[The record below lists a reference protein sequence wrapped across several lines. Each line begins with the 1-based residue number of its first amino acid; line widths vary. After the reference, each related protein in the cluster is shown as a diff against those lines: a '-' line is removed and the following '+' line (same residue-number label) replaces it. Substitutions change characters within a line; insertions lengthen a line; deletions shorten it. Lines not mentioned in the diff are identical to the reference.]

1 MDTIMSTSAGR
12 MMPRGFDHFDPIV
25 NLSLRYHDLI
35 SQIESPET
43 DDDDVDRLMSE
54 AMDIEA
60 FMLRIEP
67 VSIDGYVASLR
78 FAKHFR

>member
-1 MDTIMSTSAGR
+1 MDTFTSTGAERLMSRGR
-12 MMPRGFDHFDPIV
+12 DHVDPIV
-25 NLSLRYHDLI
+25 NMSLRYQDLI
-35 SQIESPET
+35 SQIESPDT
-43 DDDDVDRLMSE
+43 NDDDVDRLMSE

-67 VSIDGYVASLR
+67 VSIDGYVASLK